1 MAHIVSCLG
10 LDVGRSGIM
19 RLIPLALTQRL
30 AATAAAAATRNLH
43 GSSACA
49 SLQQQQIR
57 PANEL
62 YMNGLV
68 WMQQPWKAVLVDAAG
83 GWYTDQST
91 GVSQEWAW
99 ILGATAVN

>member
-10 LDVGRSGIM
+10 LDVARSGIM
-19 RLIPLALTQRL
+19 RLIPLTQRL
-30 AATAAAAATRNLH
+30 AATAAAATRNLH
-43 GSSACA
+43 GCSACA

-83 GWYTDQST
+83 GL
-91 GVSQEWAW
+91 GVV
-99 ILGATAVN
+99 I